1 MRRKYVQ
8 MVELSRGEK
17 VLREPN
23 LNLEMLQL
31 EEKLLAVR
39 LLSISDIKN
48 IENMKDSAAEV
59 RRVEEILLS
68 HLNIDHLS
76 SIFTGIDKSGIEVD
90 QSKKPPIPDAR
101 KISILLGLLS

>member
-1 MRRKYVQ
+1 
-8 MVELSRGEK
+8 MVELSRGDR

-48 IENMKDSAAEV
+48 
-59 RRVEEILLS
+59 VE
-68 HLNIDHLS
+68 
-76 SIFTGIDKSGIEVD
+76 
-90 QSKKPPIPDAR
+90 
-101 KISILLGLLS
+101 